1 VCDPNWL
8 ECCEMERWGIQ
19 EEMHRRCLVEREN
32 CVLEDRGSVLV
43 NEMHVDLF
51 VARRTLPKRLCR
63 G

>member
-1 VCDPNWL
+1 VCDPSWL

-19 EEMHRRCLVEREN
+19 EEMRRRCLVEREN

-43 NEMHVDLF
+43 NGMHVDLF
-51 VARRTLPKRLCR
+51 VVRRTLPKRLCR